1 MSKAGHVSAGRQVRS
16 DQITGLQDLFA
27 KVQGGV
33 VTDFRGLNMKQM
45 TELRR
50 RFRLKG
56 VSYKVVKNT
65 LTRIAVDNTSY
76 KGLVQ
81 FLVGPTGIAYT
92 DGDPI
97 GPFKIASDFAK
108 ENVAL
113 NIKGG
118 FIEGTVLTSQ
128 EVSEVSKMTSK
139 NEVRSQFLSVLNAP
153 AQKLL
158 SVFNAAPQKF
168 VGVLRAQEEKLEK
181 VLGDVCQS
189 AIVGSTE

>member
-1 MSKAGHVSAGRQVRS
+1 MKEEGHVSAGRQVRC
-16 DQITGLQDLFA
+16 DQIMELKDLFA

-50 RFRLKG
+50 RFRQKG
-56 VSYKVVKNT
+56 ISYKVVKNT
-65 LTRIAVDNTSY
+65 LTRIAVENSCY

-81 FLVGPTGIAYT
+81 FLGGPTGIAYT

-113 NIKGG
+113 SIKGG

-128 EVSEVSKMTSK
+128 EVSEVSKLVGK
-139 NEVRSQFLSVLNAP
+139 NEVRAQLLSVFNAP
-153 AQKLL
+153 SQKLL
-158 SVFNAAPQKF
+158 SVFNAASQKF
-168 VGVLRAQEEKLEK
+168 VGVLKAQEEKLEK
-181 VLGDVCQS
+181 
-189 AIVGSTE
+189 A